1 MNELTRNSRALM
13 IAAAVLVA
21 GVLGFALA
29 RFTNGGVSA
38 PAPETAASPAPV
50 DTLTIPD
57 SSLATMNIAVE
68 PAGTGDLS
76 AQVSAAGSVAA
87 APGGQAIISAHAA
100 GTVARIHKRLG
111 ESVKAGET
119 LALVS
124 SRDAAAF
131 AAERRAAE
139 SKAALARSVLKR
151 ERDLFEQRVTPRQD
165 LESAQA
171 QADAAEAEAARARL
185 AAESVHVSADGQ
197 SLAVVS
203 PIAGRITSASVALGA
218 FVEPD
223 TELFRVAD
231 PRVVVIEAAIPAS
244 DAKRVSPGDPA
255 EVVTQA
261 GNMLRATVSSI
272 TPTVSVQTG
281 SASALL
287 ALNDASNAPA
297 PGEYVRVRILPKTSG
312 PTAVVVPDEAVQ
324 RIEGRDAVFVRADN
338 QFKVRTVK
346 VGARSADRVAI
357 VSGLTAGERVATRN
371 AFLLKAELGKGAEEE
386 E

>member
-1 MNELTRNSRALM
+1 MNDLTRNPRALIVAVGLL
-13 IAAAVLVA
+13 IA
-21 GVLGFALA
+21 GGMGFALA
-29 RFTNGGVSA
+29 RLTASGSA
-38 PAPETAASPAPV
+38 PAVETGVAGPTAN
-50 DTLTIPD
+50 TLTIPD
-57 SSLATMNIAVE
+57 SSLATMNITVE
-68 PAGTGDLS
+68 AAGTGDLS
-76 AQVSAAGSVAA
+76 AQVSASGSVTA

-100 GTVARIHKRLG
+100 GTVARINKRLG
-111 ESVKAGET
+111 ESVAAGET

-139 SKAALARSVLKR
+139 SKAELARSMLKR

-171 QADAAEAEAARARL
+171 QAEAAEADAARARL

-218 FVEPD
+218 FIEPN

-231 PRVVVIEAAIPAS
+231 PRVVVIEAAIPAA
-244 DAKRVSPGDPA
+244 DAKRVSAGDPA
-255 EVVTQA
+255 EIVTQA
-261 GNMLRATVSSI
+261 GNTLRATVSSI
-272 TPTVSVQTG
+272 TPSVSVQTG
-281 SASALL
+281 SAAALL
-287 ALNDASNAPA
+287 SLSEASTAPA
-297 PGEYVRVRILPKTSG
+297 PGEYVRVRILPKTNGAS
-312 PTAVVVPDEAVQ
+312 TVVLPDEAVQ
-324 RIEGRDAVFVRADN
+324 RIDGRDAVFVRADDH
-338 QFKVRTVK
+338 FKVRPVK
-346 VGARSADRVAI
+346 VGARSADQVAI
-357 VSGLTAGERVATRN
+357 VSGLAAGERVATRN